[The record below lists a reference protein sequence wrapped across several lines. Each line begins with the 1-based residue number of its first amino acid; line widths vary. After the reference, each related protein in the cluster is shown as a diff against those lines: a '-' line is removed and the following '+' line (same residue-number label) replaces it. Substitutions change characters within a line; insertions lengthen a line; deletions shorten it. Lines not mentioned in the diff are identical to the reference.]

1 MHCILCHNNPIL
13 NLNPKNQARKWLII
27 YNIINGIIALR
38 KYVNLDQSNVLNFF
52 EKEMNCLLKEEEKKP
67 FKKRKKKFF

>member
-1 MHCILCHNNPIL
+1 M
-13 NLNPKNQARKWLII
+13 
-27 YNIINGIIALR
+27 INRIIALR